1 MRNILKQW
9 FTTAILSDIEHRGK
23 QMWFLPSKI
32 FQWIINHLRTGI
44 LSISFPPSSHIYQWK
59 VCSIAVYEKKCLYK
73 LIKKKAH
80 PGSHFFFFC
89 SSSNNK
95 DLSVKTVEVCVKQ
108 MKKLKQITIKLFH
121 HGSTKEGMTILS
133 RWKKAWKKSY
143 SH

>member
-1 MRNILKQW
+1 MIFAFKDISVDHKPLKNRNFIY
-9 FTTAILSDIEHRGK
+9 
-23 QMWFLPSKI
+23 FLPS
-32 FQWIINHLRTGI
+32 L
-44 LSISFPPSSHIYQWK
+44 ISYISMKSVFNSCLWK
-59 VCSIAVYEKKCLYK
+59 KKCLYK

-143 SH
+143 SHNSSFNKNPIFKTTL